1 MKIEREVVVI
11 GGGPSGLSAAIE
23 ASKAGA
29 EVLLI
34 DENLKAGGQLFKQI
48 HKFFGSS
55 AHYSG
60 TRGFDIGEKLLD
72 EARKYAVEIYLNSV
86 AIGIF
91 KENIIAIE
99 KGYDYDKKELIT
111 VKTKRIV
118 IATGASENAISFP
131 GWTLPGVM
139 GAGAVQTMINVN
151 RVLPGKRFLMVGSG
165 NVGLIVT
172 YQLLQAGAEILA
184 VVEAAPQIG
193 GYQVHAAKI
202 KRAGVPIYTSTTI
215 SKANGINRIEQAILC
230 KLDKNWDKIDGT
242 EFAFDVDTI
251 AIAAGLKPT
260 TKLVRMSGCKCVYNK
275 NLSGWI
281 PLHNEKME
289 STVKGVYI
297 VGDTTGVE
305 EANTALE
312 EGKLAGIAVAESLKY
327 LSSIK
332 ARQLRKEI
340 WERLDGL
347 RMGPFG
353 EKRMSAKEELFAEY
367 HKYVNQQRRLS
378 HGKKEN

>member
-34 DENLKAGGQLFKQI
+34 DENLRAGGQLFKQI

-60 TRGFDIGEKLLD
+60 TRGFDIGEKLLN
-72 EARKYAVEIYLNSV
+72 EARKYSVEIYLNSV

-91 KENIIAIE
+91 KENIIAIK
-99 KGYDYDKKELIT
+99 KGYDYNKKELIT
-111 VKTKRIV
+111 VKAQRIV

-151 RVLPGKRFLMVGSG
+151 RVLPGKRILIIGSG

-172 YQLLQAGAEILA
+172 YQLLQAGAEVLA
-184 VVEAAPQIG
+184 VVEAAPQIS

-202 KRAGVPIYTSTTI
+202 IRAGVPVYTSSTI
-215 SKANGINRIEQAILC
+215 LKASGKNRIEQAMLC
-230 KLDKNWDKIDGT
+230 KLDKNWKKIKGT
-242 EFAFDVDTI
+242 EFALDVDTI
-251 AIAAGLKPT
+251 AIAVGLKPAI
-260 TKLVRMSGCKCVYNK
+260 KLVRMSGCECVYNK
-275 NLSGWI
+275 DLSGWI

-289 STVKGVYI
+289 STIKGIYI

-312 EGKLAGIAVAESLKY
+312 EGKLAGIAIAESLKY
-327 LSSIK
+327 LPSTK
-332 ARQLRKEI
+332 AHELINET
-340 WERLDGL
+340 WERLKDL

-353 EKRMSAKEELFAEY
+353 EKRMSAKKEIFSEY
-367 HKYVNQQRRLS
+367 HKYVNQQRGLS
-378 HGKKEN
+378 CAKKEN